1 MPDLDSVDRIFLTQ
15 ISDGKVYAMT
25 SWAKSQAEKLQK
37 LGLVKIVNGA
47 NLTFQITKAGR
58 EAVK

>member
-1 MPDLDSVDRIFLTQ
+1 MPELDSVDRIFLTQ
-15 ISDGKVYAMT
+15 ISDGKIYAMT
-25 SWAKSQAEKLQK
+25 SWSKAQAEKLQK
-37 LGLVKIVNGA
+37 LGMVKIVNSD